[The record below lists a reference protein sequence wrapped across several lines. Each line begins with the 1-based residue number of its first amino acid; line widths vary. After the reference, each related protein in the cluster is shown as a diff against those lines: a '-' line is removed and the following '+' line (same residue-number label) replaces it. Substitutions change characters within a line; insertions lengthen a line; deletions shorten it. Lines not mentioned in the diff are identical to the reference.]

1 MVRLLLFL
9 TVFASQLS
17 FPIPLA
23 HQYGQYG
30 LSASAYEIPQND
42 RPLSL
47 GTIEQLLKIDAG
59 DEVIAGQIRK
69 VGIDFRVDQATLERL
84 GKLGAGERIKQAL
97 RQQEERAAYAEF
109 SNEKNPATRL
119 TLGKTFLRSYP
130 LSAEASKVKDELRK
144 AELEVFESAFQT
156 YLANPTLSGLDQVLK
171 LGQGLLAQF
180 TDRAMIVQVT
190 PRMALATHQGM
201 IGNFFND
208 LEHSRG
214 YANRG
219 LKDLEDPAPPS
230 GMDGQTFGKLR
241 TDGLSMLYQ
250 SLGLILVRQ
259 PNPDPDQAI
268 GYLTKSVELK
278 GSSAANDPITYWLRA
293 MARSMKVQK
302 LNDEFRALPKDQR
315 VGRQGQSL
323 CGQITELVNQQLSDY
338 TQVLSLSGRSDSSQ
352 LKDEAAEAL
361 KSLVNGERPCIG
373 GRSGLVDE
381 LPAAEK
387 RFALV
392 IGAEDYLDKQ
402 VGKFNYAAADARA
415 IADALVRNGGFRREN
430 IVLLA
435 SGEPIERQP
444 FRSVL
449 LQQLAALPARIQQD
463 GFLLVYFIGH
473 EFEAAGKSYLLATDS
488 LTGNDALLAD
498 TAIPSQRVKELLK
511 ASGAVQLMLVFD
523 SFRQKPVSESFSR
536 QFSFKNEVS
545 AYAALFSANAGE
557 LAYGSAAKK
566 RGIFTSAFLE
576 GIQGKAAD
584 KARSVT
590 LESLIK
596 YLQTAVPQEAQR
608 ELGATAKQS
617 PLAVVEGYE
626 AEDLE
631 LFVAESGTV
640 SGGMN
645 ANLAEL
651 VRNSETI
658 YVRSKTVYLNPS
670 VLEAELRKL
679 PEFQSL
685 KLKFVPD
692 AKDADLMLEITL
704 PFLTWMWNYNI
715 THRTGNTL
723 ILSGKLR
730 ELTATTASPKL
741 AKEIATQLQKLR

>member
-1 MVRLLLFL
+1 MARLFLLLTL
-9 TVFASQLS
+9 FASQLS
-17 FPIPLA
+17 APIVLA
-23 HQYGQYG
+23 HQSG
-30 LSASAYEIPQND
+30 LMASAYEIPQSE

-47 GTIEQLLKIDAG
+47 STIEQLLKIDAG

-69 VGIDFRVDQATLERL
+69 VGIDFRVDQTTLDRL
-84 GKLGAGERIKQAL
+84 GKLGAGERTKQAL
-97 RQQEERAAYAEF
+97 RQQEELKAYAEF

-119 TLGKTFLRSYP
+119 SLGKEFLRKYP
-130 LSAEASKVKDELRK
+130 LNAEATNIKTELRK
-144 AELEVFESAFQT
+144 VELDVFDATFQAYSDT
-156 YLANPTLSGLDQVLK
+156 PTLSGLNQVLK
-171 LGQGLLAQF
+171 LGQGLLAPKGI
-180 TDRAMIVQVT
+180 DRALIVQVT
-190 PRMALATHQGM
+190 LKMALAVHKGM
-201 IGNFFND
+201 IGNFFSE

-214 YANRG
+214 YTKRA
-219 LKDLEDPAPPS
+219 LEYLEDPTTPP
-230 GMDGQTFGKLR
+230 GMDSQTFGKLR

-250 SLGLILVRQ
+250 SLGLCLLRQ
-259 PNPDPDQAI
+259 PNPDPEQAI
-268 GYLTKSVELK
+268 SYLTKAAELK
-278 GSSAANDPITYWLRA
+278 GSAAASDANTYWLRA
-293 MARSMKVQK
+293 LARSMKFQK

-323 CGQITELVNQQLSDY
+323 CSQISEIVNQQLSDY

-352 LKDEAAEAL
+352 LKDEASEAL
-361 KSLVNGERPCIG
+361 KALVNGERPCIG

-415 IADALVRNGGFRREN
+415 VADTLVRNGGFRQEN

-444 FRSVL
+444 LRSVL
-449 LQQLAALPARIQQD
+449 LQQLAALPGRIKQD

-473 EFEAAGKSYLLATDS
+473 EFEAAGKTYLLATDS

-498 TAIPSQRVKELLK
+498 TAIPSDRFKALLK
-511 ASGAVQLMLVFD
+511 ASGAGQIMLMFD

-545 AYAALFSANAGE
+545 AYATLFSANAGE
-557 LAYGSAAKK
+557 LAYSSAAKK
-566 RGIFTSAFLE
+566 RGIFTSVFLDAVK
-576 GIQGKAAD
+576 GKAAD
-584 KARSVT
+584 KARIVT
-590 LESLIK
+590 LESLVK
-596 YLQTAVPQEAQR
+596 YLQITVPQEVQR

-617 PLAVVEGYE
+617 PLSVIEGYDT
-626 AEDLE
+626 EDLE
-631 LFVAESGTV
+631 LFTADSGAVAGAT
-640 SGGMN
+640 N

-651 VRNSETI
+651 VRTSETI

-670 VLEAELRKL
+670 MLEAEFRKL
-679 PEFQSL
+679 PEFQGL
-685 KLKFVPD
+685 KLKFVAD
-692 AKDADLMLEITL
+692 VKEADLVLEITL
-704 PFLTWMWNYNI
+704 PFLTWMWNYSV
-715 THRTGNTL
+715 THRTGNTS

-730 ELTATTASPKL
+730 ELTATAASPKL